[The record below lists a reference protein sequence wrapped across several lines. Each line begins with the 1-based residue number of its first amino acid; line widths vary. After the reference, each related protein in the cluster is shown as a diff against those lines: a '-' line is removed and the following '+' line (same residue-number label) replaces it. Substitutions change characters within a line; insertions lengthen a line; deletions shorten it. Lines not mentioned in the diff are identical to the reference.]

1 MSKRIVVISP
11 LLYNV
16 FMSYRSIKKLIY
28 GIFYLLILTIFI
40 GVIYLLLFH
49 QSATCFDNKKNQG
62 ETEIDCGGPCVS
74 CEIKNAKPL
83 EVVWTKALRI
93 TSDKASVVAKIRNPN
108 LNIGASNFDYKFDI
122 YGPFGVK
129 LRTLAGNSFIYPGET
144 KYIMEAGIVLP
155 SADEISS
162 VDFKDSNWQ
171 WISKDQFIKPNIVAR
186 DLKPAFPSTK
196 ENFLEIEGIARNIS
210 SYNLGK
216 VVANVIIY
224 KKDGTPVAASKT
236 EIKNLIS
243 LRELPFKFIFP
254 ESFTESSTLD
264 LEKIETTFEAKI

>member
-1 MSKRIVVISP
+1 MSKLIAVVS
-11 LLYNV
+11 LFSYNV
-16 FMSYRSIKKLIY
+16 FMSYRSIKQIIF
-28 GIFYLLILTIFI
+28 GIFYLLILAALGGAVYFIF
-40 GVIYLLLFH
+40 FH
-49 QSATCFDNKKNQG
+49 QSPTCFDNKKNQG

-83 EVVWTKALRI
+83 EVVWAKVFKI
-93 TSDKASVVAKIRNPN
+93 TGKQASVVAEIRNPN
-108 LNIGASNFDYKFDI
+108 LAIGASNFDYQFDI

-144 KYIMEAGIVLP
+144 KYIIEAGVALLP
-155 SADEISS
+155 IDEVSS
-162 VDFKDSNWQ
+162 VDFKDFNWQ
-171 WISKDQFIKPNIVAR
+171 WINKDQFIKPNIAVR
-186 DLKPAFPSTK
+186 DLKPTLSNNK

-216 VVANVIIY
+216 VITEVIIY
-224 KKDGTPVAASKT
+224 KKDGTPAAASKT

-254 ESFTESSTLD
+254 ENFAESSTLD
-264 LEKIETTFEAKI
+264 LEKIEIAFEAKI